1 MAHPRRFLTLCVPP
15 PISHI
20 LLRVAQSAPAVYSA
34 WLTVVRLRRRASFWK
49 PPTVSKWIHH
59 RLDLDLDLKFDVFR
73 ILITI
78 LKCFLVVTIRVKIVK
93 RNDPLLFLIGS
104 WIEDRIFMI
113 NLSIV
118 VNYGNGNC
126 MEGNLGGIKDS
137 LINDIGEIVCLAALV
152 INW

>member
-59 RLDLDLDLKFDVFR
+59 RLDLDLDLKFDVFWR
-73 ILITI
+73 ILTTI
-78 LKCFLVVTIRVKIVK
+78 LKCFFVVTIRVKIVK
-93 RNDPLLFLIGS
+93 RNDPLLFFTGS

-113 NLSIV
+113 NFVDRCKLWKWKL
-118 VNYGNGNC
+118 YGRKSRRDKGFFDKRYRRNRL
-126 MEGNLGGIKDS
+126 LGGV
-137 LINDIGEIVCLAALV
+137 GY
-152 INW
+152 